1 LKEKLNYSMKQ
12 TEQNTCSDEYFLLS
26 VRDWEIDCGKEFTED
41 SYAANTQHDQ
51 QADRSFESNS

>member
-1 LKEKLNYSMKQ
+1 MKQ